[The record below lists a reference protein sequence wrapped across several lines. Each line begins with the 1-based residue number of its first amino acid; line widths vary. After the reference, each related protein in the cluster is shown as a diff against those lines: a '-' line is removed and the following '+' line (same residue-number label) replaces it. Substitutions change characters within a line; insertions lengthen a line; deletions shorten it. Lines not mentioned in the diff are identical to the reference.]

1 MTAIDQHLGPA
12 GIVELKK
19 RHMIPCMYHFYA
31 DPPQIVRAEGAFMFD
46 HTGRRYLDCYAGV
59 TVMNAGH
66 CNPAINAAAVEQINT
81 LQHTCTIYLTE
92 PIVRLAER
100 LAATLPGDLARS
112 FFAVTGSEATE
123 GAMLLARLHTGR
135 RRIVAL
141 RDGLHG
147 RTRWAMNATGL
158 TMWRT
163 DPHPDEAIDFVPM
176 GDVDALADVFDRHGR
191 DIAAVIAEP
200 IHGNGG
206 IVTPPAG
213 YFAAVRD
220 LCTRHGALWI
230 ADEVQTG
237 VNRTGRFLAVE
248 HEAEKVSDTFFPDVV
263 CLAKA
268 LGNGFPISAFVTTD
282 EIAASYTRPGAS
294 TLGGN
299 PVSAAAALA
308 TLDYHAT
315 HDLAGRAASIGR
327 TLLDRLRELHARHD
341 IVVDV
346 RGRGLMVGLELDTG
360 APDTTATATDR
371 VLEAMKDAGYLVG
384 KTGPGRNVITF
395 LPPLVVE
402 WKDLA
407 GAADALGDAIAKCA
421 G

>member
-1 MTAIDQHLGPA
+1 MTVTQQHLGPA
-12 GIVELKK
+12 GIVDLKK
-19 RHMIPCMYHFYA
+19 RHMIPCVYHFYA
-31 DPPQIVRAEGAFMFD
+31 DPPQIVRASGAFMFD
-46 HTGRRYLDCYAGV
+46 HEGQRYLDCYSGV

-66 CNPAINAAAVEQINT
+66 CNPQINAAVIEQINT

-100 LAATLPGDLARS
+100 LADTLPGGLNRS

-158 TMWRT
+158 GMWRT
-163 DPHPDEAIDFVPM
+163 DPHPDDAVDFVPM
-176 GDVDALADVFDRHGR
+176 GDVEALAKVFDRRGR

-206 IVTPPAG
+206 IVVPPAG
-213 YFAAVRD
+213 FFAAVRD

-237 VNRTGRFLAVE
+237 VNRTGSFLAVE
-248 HEAEKVSDTFFPDVV
+248 HEGVVPDVV

-299 PVSAAAALA
+299 PVSATAALA
-308 TLDYHAT
+308 TLEFHEANR
-315 HDLAGRAASIGR
+315 LGERAARLGQ
-327 TLLDRLRELHARHD
+327 TLLSRLREVQARHD
-341 IVVDV
+341 VVADV
-346 RGRGLMVGLELDTG
+346 RGRGLMIGMELD
-360 APDTTATATDR
+360 AQDADATARATDC
-371 VLEAMKDAGYLVG
+371 VLESMKDAGYLVG

-395 LPPLVVE
+395 MPPLIVE
-402 WKDLA
+402 WEDLA
-407 GAADALGDAIAKCA
+407 GATDALDEALKRCMS
-421 G
+421 